1 MVSRR
6 MGKDFN
12 YLNGGNGL
20 IKAQETI
27 IRGLQEPYLMRIY
40 PLNNSEFH

>member
-1 MVSRR
+1 

-27 IRGLQEPYLMRIY
+27 IWGCTRALSDENISSEQLRIS
-40 PLNNSEFH
+40 LI